1 MKPEGGSGKWEVGDS
16 SQRALVALYFGS
28 SSGLRRRDFRP
39 RSVIS
44 GAGRQAGD
52 NGSGSGAMPG
62 IIGTAEA
69 VTT

>member
-39 RSVIS
+39 RPSIS
-44 GAGRQAGD
+44 AAGRTAGD
-52 NGSGSGAMPG
+52 NGLRPGAMPG
-62 IIGTAEA
+62 ADNGTE
-69 VTT
+69 